1 MPSNPGSL
9 YGTHRRIE
17 YCPSHVGRFVL
28 VSRHLTQESTSTR
41 NPPPRTAIA
50 TATLRSFT
58 PFGFIALV
66 AALAAGAQSVQTPA
80 AANSG
85 PSSAHLQATGVMT
98 PGIVRPVGQLLHTA
112 VFPVAGS
119 PDWSVVTGHAVW
131 VASARANHVVQL
143 LPGSNTVGLIADV
156 ARPCSGLAAGFGS
169 IWVPSCATHQV
180 VRIDPATGAQTA
192 AIAADPANSEGGITV
207 GGGSVWFVVKP
218 SHLIRID
225 PATNAIAASLDLP
238 SGSENPAY
246 GDGFVWI
253 TSFEHNALL
262 KIDPRTNALVATI
275 AVGPKPRFL
284 TIGAG
289 SVWTLNQ
296 GDGTVSR
303 VQMRSGK
310 VTASIA
316 CGLAGEGGEIS
327 YAYGAV
333 WAALFRF
340 PLTEIDARTNR
351 VVAQWAGDGGDGVR
365 AGLGS
370 VWLSNL
376 RQQTVWRVS
385 PKQK

>member
-1 MPSNPGSL
+1 ML
-9 YGTHRRIE
+9 
-17 YCPSHVGRFVL
+17 
-28 VSRHLTQESTSTR
+28 
-41 NPPPRTAIA
+41 
-50 TATLRSFT
+50 
-58 PFGFIALV
+58 
-66 AALAAGAQSVQTPA
+66 AALGAGAVLTARAQSGQTPA
-80 AANSG
+80 AAKAGLSA
-85 PSSAHLQATGVMT
+85 AHLQATGVDT
-98 PGIVRPVGQLLHTA
+98 PGVVHPVAQLLHTA

-119 PDWSVVTGHAVW
+119 PDWSVVTAHDVW

-143 LPGSNTVGLIADV
+143 LPGNNTVGLIADV
-156 ARPCSGLAAGFGS
+156 PRPCSGLAAGFGS
-169 IWVPSCATHQV
+169 IWVPSCATHQIL
-180 VRIDPATGAQTA
+180 RIDAVTGKQTA
-192 AIAADPANSEGGITV
+192 AIAADPANSEGGIAV
-207 GGGSVWFVVKP
+207 GSGSVWFVVKP
-218 SHLIRID
+218 SRLIRID

-238 SGSENPAY
+238 SGSENPAF
-246 GDGFVWI
+246 GDRFVWI

-262 KIDPRTNALVATI
+262 KIDPRTNTLAATI

-296 GDGTVSR
+296 GDGTISR
-303 VQMRSGK
+303 VQTRSGK
-310 VTASIA
+310 LIATIA

-327 YAYGAV
+327 YADGAV

-340 PLTEIDARTNR
+340 PLTEIDASTNK

-385 PKQK
+385 PRQK